1 MQSAGAARDASG
13 QDASH
18 GANPNPNFE
27 LAMAVLFQAPST
39 EQTQADGAH
48 LGGLGT
54 QVGLGQRGGATKE
67 TKDKEASTKPAP
79 DAERQAT
86 QGMDPRLASQQQV
99 LEAQQRLMRTAD
111 VADRAAAELRG
122 EGDQGDQGAS
132 GEHAELAPASAPSAP
147 NKDASTRS
155 ATEPA
160 PTQPRNPAAGHENA
174 AAAQDSGAK
183 HGSMVNRAEGTSSH
197 ATTPTQQSS
206 GGSQQG
212 GGESRQQAN
221 NGATLNATNR
231 GAASAQ
237 AKLGVPDPSGASASN
252 AARTTSTTATSPS
265 SNTSSIAGPG
275 SLATVRDPLRA
286 FTARPEPKAARQADP
301 SNLPNQVARGLAA
314 AVRQRDGTLTLRLS
328 PESLGDIKIVVRVE
342 SGQVSAQIDAQTD
355 QARQLLS
362 DTASTLRSALEAQG
376 LVVERIEVAPAERH
390 ATMDPAAGPHAPI
403 AENRAQGG
411 ALSAPDQPPPHGF
424 GDGAPPEH
432 RDASGHESGSGS
444 QGAST
449 DAHFDA
455 AEASAD
461 PTPLG
466 TIDFAQVDGRWVL
479 RVDLVA

>member
-18 GANPNPNFE
+18 GANPNFE
-27 LAMAVLFQAPST
+27 LAMAALFLAPTS
-39 EQTQADGAH
+39 EQSRADSAQ

-54 QVGLGQRGGATKE
+54 QAPTNQRGGATKE
-67 TKDKEASTKPAP
+67 SKDKKASTKPTS
-79 DAERQAT
+79 DAERQAA
-86 QGMDPRLASQQQV
+86 QGLDPRLANQQPV

-122 EGDQGDQGAS
+122 ESDLGDQGANS
-132 GEHAELAPASAPSAP
+132 EHAEFAPASASSAV

-155 ATEPA
+155 AAEPA
-160 PTQPRNPAAGHENA
+160 PTQPRNHAAGHENA
-174 AAAQDSGAK
+174 AAASDSGAK
-183 HGSMVNRAEGTSSH
+183 NSSMTNRAVGASAH
-197 ATTPTQQSS
+197 ATTQQQS

-212 GGESRQQAN
+212 GGESRQQGN
-221 NGATLNATNR
+221 NSAMLNATSR

-237 AKLGVPDPSGASASN
+237 AKLGVADPSGAAN
-252 AARTTSTTATSPS
+252 AARPAATTSPTASPTG
-265 SNTSSIAGPG
+265 SNTPSVAGPG

-328 PESLGDIKIVVRVE
+328 SESLGDIKIVVRVE

-390 ATMDPAAGPHAPI
+390 ATMDPAAGQHAPI

-444 QGAST
+444 QGART